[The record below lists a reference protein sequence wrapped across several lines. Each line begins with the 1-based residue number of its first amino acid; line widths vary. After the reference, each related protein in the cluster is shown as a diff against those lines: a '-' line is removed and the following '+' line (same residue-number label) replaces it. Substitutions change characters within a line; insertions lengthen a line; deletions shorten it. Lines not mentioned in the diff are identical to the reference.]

1 MTSLRTYSKLTIE
14 AARLLGRQ
22 IRFNRKIRK
31 LPMSELA
38 QRAGISRDTLQKI
51 ERGDLTCAL
60 GLVFEV
66 AVLVGIN
73 LFEAESKSLSG
84 QIYSIDDKIAL
95 LPKNTHKSREILDD
109 DF

>member
-1 MTSLRTYSKLTIE
+1 MASLRTYSKLTIE

-22 IRFNRKIRK
+22 IKLNRKKRK

-51 ERGDLTCAL
+51 EYGDLTCSL

-66 AVLVGIN
+66 AVLVGSIC
-73 LFEAESKSLSG
+73 LKRSLNRF
-84 QIYSIDDKIAL
+84 QVRYI
-95 LPKNTHKSREILDD
+95 P
-109 DF
+109 